1 MRLLLNKLKPVTA
14 GWHSFGIQL
23 GVDPNKLSELEC
35 HVRNVKR
42 YLTDMLAHWLDNYE
56 PAPTVK
62 DLLDAL
68 RSPAMMEIRLAAK
81 LEEKYKG

>member
-42 YLTDMLAHWLDNYE
+42 YLTDMLAHWLNDHE
-56 PAPTVK
+56 PTVK

-68 RSPAMMEIRLAAK
+68 RSPAMMEKRLAAK

>member
-1 MRLLLNKLKPVTA
+1 MRLLLNKLKPLTA

-42 YLTDMLAHWLDNYE
+42 YLTDMLVHWLNDHE

-68 RSPAMMEIRLAAK
+68 RSPAMMERRLAAK